1 MNVRDTIR
9 GIQLLYIET
18 APFIYYTERRD
29 GYVEK
34 MRSVFTDVHTGRVHI
49 ITSVV
54 TLVETLMKPLKENDT
69 TLVRRYREMFYRTQH
84 MTLVPIS
91 AGVAESAADLRAR
104 YNLRTP
110 DALHIATAID
120 AGCDAFLT
128 NDIDIKRVQE
138 IAVLVLDELEL
149 ERDPPA
155 AP

>member
-1 MNVRDTIR
+1 MNIRDALHSVR
-9 GIQLLYIET
+9 LLYVET
-18 APFIYYTERRD
+18 APFIYYTEQRA

-34 MRSVFTDVHTGRVHI
+34 MRSIFTDVHMGRVHV

-54 TLVETLMKPLKENDT
+54 TLVETLMKPLKENDP

-91 AGVAESAADLRAR
+91 AVVAESAADLRAR

-110 DALHIATAID
+110 DALHVATAIE

-128 NDIDIKRVQE
+128 NDTDITCVSE
-138 IAVLVLDELEL
+138 IAVLLLDDLEL
-149 ERDPPA
+149 DSPA

>member
-1 MNVRDTIR
+1 MNIRDALHSVR
-9 GIQLLYIET
+9 LLYVET
-18 APFIYYTERRD
+18 APFIYYTEQRA

-34 MRSVFTDVHTGRVHI
+34 MRVVFTDVDRGRVHV

-54 TLVETLMKPLKENDT
+54 TLAEILMKRLKENDP

-110 DALHIATAID
+110 DALHVATALD

-128 NDIDIKRVQE
+128 NDTDITRVNE
-138 IAVLVLDELEL
+138 IAVLLLDDLEL
-149 ERDPPA
+149 DSPA